1 MFVFSLLCCCVIFI
15 RKKSRFCFTFFSS
28 AFLDVRVLHIS
39 HLIRKKTRETLKH
52 SIIFS
57 ASSLSLSRPFTPSPK
72 LHSNINNNDFS
83 VVKTPRWR
91 FVAGLKDVKLCA
103 PLPSLVL
110 LNEDILIVLHSYN
123 IHAIH
128 VWAGKKNFKARWIE
142 GRNHAIMRSTA
153 VSSVYCASTRALDF
167 SIVKSTL
174 SRVSE
179 LCNLHKQPS

>member
-57 ASSLSLSRPFTPSPK
+57 ASSLSLSP
-72 LHSNINNNDFS
+72 LHSLPQTPLKHKQQRLFRCENSPLTLCCWLEGCETLCSASFS
-83 VVKTPRWR
+83 CVAKWGYSHR
-91 FVAGLKDVKLCA
+91 FTFIQYTCYTCV
-103 PLPSLVL
+103 S
-110 LNEDILIVLHSYN
+110 
-123 IHAIH
+123 
-128 VWAGKKNFKARWIE
+128 WKKNFKARWIE